1 MNVKETTIYNN
12 LVDTL
17 FNLEMEG
24 TEIREDI
31 VYFNLENILENQS
44 LLKDPEIRERL
55 AVLVNSNTIAVKALE
70 RIAIAT
76 EQGFEEKDYSNLEF
90 NYSNA
95 LIIRNLYINYDIYLV
110 LLINYRFYK
119 IKNYHDKYLMENNQN
134 SKLVKRKIT
143 EANKILI
150 KNFNL
155 KI

>member
-55 AVLVNSNTIAVKALE
+55 AVLVNSNNIAVKALE

-76 EQGFEEKDYSNLEF
+76 EQGFEEKNYSNLEF

>member
-55 AVLVNSNTIAVKALE
+55 AVLVNSNNIAVKALE

-76 EQGFEEKDYSNLEF
+76 EQGFEVKDYSNLEF

-150 KNFNL
+150 KNLNL

>member
-55 AVLVNSNTIAVKALE
+55 AVLVNSNNIAVKALE

-95 LIIRNLYINYDIYLV
+95 LIIRNIYISYDIYLV

-150 KNFNL
+150 KNLNL

>member
-55 AVLVNSNTIAVKALE
+55 AVLVNSNNIAVKALE
-70 RIAIAT
+70 RVAIAT
-76 EQGFEEKDYSNLEF
+76 EQGFEVKDYSNLEF

-150 KNFNL
+150 KNLNL

>member
-55 AVLVNSNTIAVKALE
+55 AVLVNSNNIAVKALE
-70 RIAIAT
+70 RVAIAT

-143 EANKILI
+143 EVNKILI

>member
-55 AVLVNSNTIAVKALE
+55 AVLVNSNNIAVKALE
-70 RIAIAT
+70 RVAIAT

>member
-150 KNFNL
+150 KNLNL

>member
-55 AVLVNSNTIAVKALE
+55 AVLVNSNNIAVKALE

-150 KNFNL
+150 KNLNL

>member
-55 AVLVNSNTIAVKALE
+55 AVLVNSNNIAVKALE

-76 EQGFEEKDYSNLEF
+76 EQRFEEKDYSNLGF

-150 KNFNL
+150 KNLNL

>member
-55 AVLVNSNTIAVKALE
+55 AVLVNSNNIAVKALE

>member
-55 AVLVNSNTIAVKALE
+55 AVLVNSNNIAVKALE

-76 EQGFEEKDYSNLEF
+76 EQGFEEKDYSNLGF

-150 KNFNL
+150 KNLNL

>member
-55 AVLVNSNTIAVKALE
+55 AVLVNSNNIAVKALE

-119 IKNYHDKYLMENNQN
+119 IKHYHDKYLMENNQN

>member
-55 AVLVNSNTIAVKALE
+55 AVLVNSNNIAVKALE

-95 LIIRNLYINYDIYLV
+95 LIILEYLYLHLELHQHGNV
-110 LLINYRFYK
+110 F
-119 IKNYHDKYLMENNQN
+119 
-134 SKLVKRKIT
+134 
-143 EANKILI
+143 
-150 KNFNL
+150 
-155 KI
+155 